1 MTKQQQIDTLQKQL
15 DAANEQLAAVD
26 NALKEQYLKTATG
39 IISQVES
46 WFKDQSENCTI
57 FVNYDDVYKYLDNLR
72 NVIEA
77 TAPKYTP
84 SILCQLSMALSET
97 RRQLAEQRIQHEIDK
112 RILKDRLNRIYGA
125 KYYGGKLPKT
135 PAMHYVDEVVD
146 YVLKQQQDDYDKKVK
161 VDVLNK
167 VKSLA
172 VYDDNYLDGYV
183 FVDDIDRLID
193 EVQNDNSKSN

>member
-39 IISQVES
+39 IVDHIKS
-46 WFKDQSENCTI
+46 WFRDQSERN
-57 FVNYDDVYKYLDNLR
+57 VALSYDDIYKFLDNFR
-72 NVIEA
+72 NVIEV

-112 RILKDRLNRIYGA
+112 RILKDRLNSIYGV
-125 KYYGGKLPKT
+125 KRSGKLPKT
-135 PAMHYVDEVVD
+135 PAMQYAQEVISE
-146 YVLKQQQDDYDKKVK
+146 YLKQQRQE
-161 VDVLNK
+161 
-167 VKSLA
+167 
-172 VYDDNYLDGYV
+172 DNN
-183 FVDDIDRLID
+183 
-193 EVQNDNSKSN
+193 ESE

>member
-15 DAANEQLAAVD
+15 DAANEQIATID
-26 NALKEQYLKTATG
+26 NALKEQYLNTATG

-57 FVNYDDVYKYLDNLR
+57 FVNYDDIYKYLDNLR

-112 RILKDRLNRIYGA
+112 RILKERLNRIYGV
-125 KYYGGKLPKT
+125 KRSGKLPKT
-135 PAMHYVDEVVD
+135 LDMQYAQAVISEY
-146 YVLKQQQDDYDKKVK
+146 LKQQREE
-161 VDVLNK
+161 
-167 VKSLA
+167 
-172 VYDDNYLDGYV
+172 DNN
-183 FVDDIDRLID
+183 
-193 EVQNDNSKSN
+193 ESE